1 MFTRR
6 KFLKKGLMAS
16 AGAGF
21 ITPAL
26 AYSND
31 ILQTNHITFDLHT
44 HPGRF
49 DQVGS
54 PDYGGDAGVAKTI
67 GEMSA
72 NKLSGAFF
80 GLIADSAL
88 IERTPTG
95 IRPKGTYKT
104 GEAWKEYLKQMEAL
118 KRILKTMPVTISTKA
133 TDLERA
139 MKDSKVAAFIS
150 CEGGDFLDG
159 DASRLDQMYEDGVR
173 SVQLVHYVPNVLGD
187 LQTADSQHDGLSRSG
202 KEVVSKMNKLGMVID
217 VAHASMKTVQDVTY
231 LTSAPIILSHSILK
245 MEESR
250 PLAKRAISIDHAK
263 LVAKTGGVIGAW
275 PSGFNNSFEEF
286 VDNTFRLVDVVGIDH
301 VGLGTDMDGNFKP
314 VLGSYLEVSKWIDAL
329 QVKGLSAEEVGKIA
343 GGNARRVL
351 GQILK

>member
-6 KFLKKGLMAS
+6 KFLQKGLMAS
-16 AGAGF
+16 AGAAF

-26 AYSND
+26 AFSND
-31 ILQTNHITFDLHT
+31 VQQAKYITFDLHA

-49 DQVGS
+49 DQVGNS
-54 PDYGGDAGVAKTI
+54 DYAGDKGVAKTI
-67 GEMSA
+67 GEMNS
-72 NKLSGAFF
+72 NSLSGAFF

-95 IRPKGTYKT
+95 IRPKGNYKT
-104 GEAWKEYLKQMEAL
+104 GEAWKEYVKQMETL
-118 KRILKTMPVTISTKA
+118 KRILKTMPVKISTKA
-133 TDLERA
+133 TDLDKAIDER
-139 MKDSKVAAFIS
+139 KVAAFIS

-159 DASRLDQMYEDGVR
+159 DASRLDQMYEDGLR
-173 SVQLVHYVPNVLGD
+173 SVQLVHYVPNALGD

-202 KEVVSKMNKLGMVID
+202 KEVVAKMNKLGMVID
-217 VAHASMKTVQDVTY
+217 VAHASMKTVQDVVAMTD
-231 LTSAPIILSHSILK
+231 APIILSHSILK

-250 PLAKRAISIDHAK
+250 PLSKRAISIDHAK
-263 LVAKTGGVIGAW
+263 LVVKTGGVIGAW

-286 VDNTFRLVDVVGIDH
+286 VDNTLRLVEVVGIDH

-314 VLGSYLEVSKWIDAL
+314 VLGSYLELPKWIEAL
-329 QVKGLSAEEVGKIA
+329 QAKGLSVEEVGKIA

-351 GQILK
+351 GQVLK